1 MKKAAALL
9 LLTGAILMSGCSTPK
24 GININ
29 THTVSSVKYVT
40 TDLPEPAEI
49 DLAILSSKPIQ
60 YHYDVYSKE
69 FNISS
74 ITIEQKEPVDKKVTF
89 RGVPFSVMSKDKEY
103 AVPVT
108 APDSLRIMT
117 YLDFVYKSGS
127 RKMEMQAKEYVAE
140 KRYGYVYWS
149 KDGYDECS
157 AALITN
163 QNNIFLVTIASK
175 KMGSDVVAWA
185 KHAIESLKTKGDD

>member
-1 MKKAAALL
+1 MKKTAALL
-9 LLTGAILMSGCSTPK
+9 FLTGTLLLAGCATQK

-40 TDLPEPAEI
+40 TDLPEQAEI

-69 FNISS
+69 FRISS
-74 ITIEQKEPVDKKVTF
+74 ITIEQAEPVDKKVTF
-89 RGVPFSVMSKDKEY
+89 RGVPISVMSKDKDY
-103 AVPVT
+103 AVPAT
-108 APDSLRIMT
+108 ASDSVRVMT
-117 YLDFVYKSGS
+117 YLDYTYKSGS
-127 RKMEMQAKEYVAE
+127 RKMEMMAKEYNAE

-149 KDGYDECS
+149 KEGYDECS

-163 QNNIFLVTIASK
+163 QGNIFLVTIASK

-185 KHAIESLKTKGDD
+185 KHAIESLKTKGE

>member
-1 MKKAAALL
+1 MKKALALL
-9 LLTGAILMSGCSTPK
+9 VLSCAFLMAGCAAPK

-29 THTVSSVKYVT
+29 TRTVSSVKYVT
-40 TDLPEPAEI
+40 TDLPEQAEI

-69 FNISS
+69 FSISS
-74 ITIEQKEPVDKKVTF
+74 VTIEQNEPVHKKVTF

-103 AVPVT
+103 AVPST
-108 APDSLRIMT
+108 APDSVRVMT
-117 YLDFVYKSGS
+117 YLDYVYKSGS
-127 RKMEMQAKEYVAE
+127 RKMDLQAKDYDAE
-140 KRYGYVYWS
+140 KRYGYIYWS

-163 QNNIFLVTIASK
+163 QGNIFLVTIASK

-185 KHAIESLKTKGDD
+185 KAAIESLKTKGE